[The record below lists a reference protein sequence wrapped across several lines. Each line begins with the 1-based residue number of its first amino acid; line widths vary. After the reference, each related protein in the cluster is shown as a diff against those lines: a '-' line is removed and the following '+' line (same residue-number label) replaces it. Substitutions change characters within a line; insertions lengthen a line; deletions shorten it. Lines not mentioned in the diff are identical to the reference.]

1 MVTLFV
7 RHEVDDYEA
16 WRQVYDDFDETR
28 REMGVV
34 DHSVHR
40 GEANPDMITITH
52 KFEDMSTAKS
62 FVASDELRQAMEEA
76 GVKGQPEMWFTRD
89 A

>member
-7 RHEVDDYEA
+7 KHEVDDYGA
-16 WRQVYDDFDETR
+16 WRQVYDDFEDTR

-34 DHSVHR
+34 DDSVHR
-40 GEANPDMITITH
+40 GEADPDMLTVIH
-52 KFEDMSTAKS
+52 KFEDMSTAKE
-62 FVASDELRQAMEEA
+62 FVASDELRQAMDKA
-76 GVKGQPEMWFTRD
+76 GVQGQPEMWFTKD